1 MPHALR
7 VWAVGSSLVA
17 LFGCKNPSATEG
29 GASEGDVQF
38 VPVAAGAAYGI
49 GISTEVAAA
58 ALAAGGIYVMDC
70 TRPVSAGEVRF
81 FCDGPAK
88 LGQGAM
94 NLIAASTRTLVGA
107 LRWSHANVVAHLSEL
122 SKFNSLAQLKSA
134 VMGTSSAKSVEGAG
148 VTPQIS
154 SSSGRLNFVDDLRKS
169 ISLKDQG
176 KSKCDYVAQYESNIV
191 PLGYKGNYMGGTRT
205 RFLARAPSP
214 ESAEVMAMSA
224 CEWFSY
230 TIYQPAPG
238 FAGHSANFNKCR
250 KPLSIAGYKEKYKTA
265 DVPCPG
271 VRVCTNESNCSDY
284 PVK

>member
-1 MPHALR
+1 MRYALR
-7 VWAVGSSLVA
+7 LWALGSLTVA
-17 LFGCKNPSATEG
+17 FLGCKNPSSTEVAG
-29 GASEGDVQF
+29 PDGDVQF
-38 VPVAAGAAYGI
+38 VPVVAGAAYGI
-49 GISTEVAAA
+49 GVSTEAAAA

-88 LGQGAM
+88 LGQAAM
-94 NLIAASTRTLVGA
+94 NLIVASTRTLVGA
-107 LRWSHANVVAHLSEL
+107 LHWSQANVVAHLSEL

-134 VMGTSSAKSVEGAG
+134 VIGTASAKSVEGAG
-148 VTPQIS
+148 VIPQIES
-154 SSSGRLNFVDDLRKS
+154 DSGRRNFVDELHRS
-169 ISLKDQG
+169 IASKDQG

-214 ESAEVMAMSA
+214 ESAETMAMSA

-230 TIYQPAPG
+230 TLYKPAPG
-238 FAGHSANFNKCR
+238 FAGHSSSFNKCR
-250 KPLSIAGYKEKYKTA
+250 KPLSISGYKEKYKTA

-271 VRVCTNESNCSDY
+271 VRVCTSESNCSDF